1 MKIVTLQSVP
11 AARLKIAAFGK
22 ITYSVTCIVALLK
35 RGWGYR
41 HWVTVASFAFVGQ
54 TSLSVRQCGLSP
66 HPYEE
71 SEVRI

>member
-1 MKIVTLQSVP
+1 MKTVTLQSVSV
-11 AARLKIAAFGK
+11 ARMKLAAFGK
-22 ITYSVTCIVALLK
+22 ITHSVTCIVALLN

-41 HWVTVASFAFVGQ
+41 HCVTVARFAFVGQ